1 MVILFIVNV
10 NLKYPL
16 DFIGMEEIDL
26 NQIFYEDIEEVSDE
40 ERNMEYTIFEN
51 DYEMQEDIGVSNN
64 ELNPFQFLSSTWY
77 MFPRKAYTYMIQ
89 CIKGETV
96 PSGKWLWMLIH
107 NLLIWI
113 GLVMTWNV
121 KL

>member
-26 NQIFYEDIEEVSDE
+26 IQIFYEDIEEVSDE

-77 MFPRKAYTYMIQ
+77 MFPRKAYTYLHDPM
-89 CIKGETV
+89 
-96 PSGKWLWMLIH
+96 H
-107 NLLIWI
+107 
-113 GLVMTWNV
+113 
-121 KL
+121 